1 MFGTCVAE
9 TILASVHV
17 RTQKQAGHMDASDQ
31 IKLSQNIL
39 RVGGRPHMGFVSQY
53 ASFGTSIR
61 LASVGAGAALLLL
74 FLTRRQVS
82 DQGN

>member
-17 RTQKQAGHMDASDQ
+17 QTQKQAGHMDASDQ

-39 RVGGRPHMGFVSQY
+39 RVGGRPHMRLEPLEPSAEASSPVSP
-53 ASFGTSIR
+53 S
-61 LASVGAGAALLLL
+61 SVKRAALSRIALH
-74 FLTRRQVS
+74 
-82 DQGN
+82 

>member
-39 RVGGRPHMGFVSQY
+39 RVGGRPHMGIERCTFSS
-53 ASFGTSIR
+53 AKLLFG
-61 LASVGAGAALLLL
+61 VPLLLL
-74 FLTRRQVS
+74 WTLLRQ
-82 DQGN
+82 Q